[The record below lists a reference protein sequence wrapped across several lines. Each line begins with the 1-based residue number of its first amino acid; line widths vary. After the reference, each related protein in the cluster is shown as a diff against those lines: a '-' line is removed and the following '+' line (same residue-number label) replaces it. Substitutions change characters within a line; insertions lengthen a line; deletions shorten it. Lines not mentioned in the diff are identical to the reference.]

1 MNLEL
6 INSAI
11 TKFAHFPCLHAE
23 LKFPFPPLNVLPPS
37 SAVFVESKIV
47 SPEDGGKGRN
57 QRCHGAT
64 GRIMGVWRVPSRRR
78 RRRGQQGVC
87 QDHNLVAGPW
97 ECFKLSCG
105 EEDNS
110 EKEEEWV
117 GEEVANYYVRKWFS
131 SCYKRMTEGVG
142 TLAAPL

>member
-1 MNLEL
+1 M
-6 INSAI
+6 
-11 TKFAHFPCLHAE
+11 
-23 LKFPFPPLNVLPPS
+23 
-37 SAVFVESKIV
+37 
-47 SPEDGGKGRN
+47 
-57 QRCHGAT
+57 
-64 GRIMGVWRVPSRRR
+64 WRVPSRRR

-87 QDHNLVAGPW
+87 QDHNLVAGPR

-117 GEEVANYYVRKWFS
+117 GEEVANYYVRKLFS